1 MAEEMKKNIP
11 PMNNN
16 SPDKKPGGKNEPTAD
31 ELRAMMKKN
40 NSSGGG
46 PGRGGPG
53 GPHGGSMI
61 REKPKNVK
69 ATLAKLIRY
78 IGKSKYAVILIIIT
92 TIITTVLSLLGPT
105 LQGKA
110 IDAITLTDGRLSVDF
125 DGLVRILVLMA
136 VVYLAST
143 AIQIAQGI
151 AAAKVSQNTVY
162 TLRRDLFNKISYLP
176 ISYVDTHAHGDIMS
190 RMTNDVDNISQTLSS
205 SITSLISAFLTL
217 IGAFAMLIKYDW
229 RMALISLVTIPL
241 TVVVS
246 MTLSKFMRKYFVERQ
261 VILGQ
266 LNTQVEEMVTGYK
279 TVMAYGKE
287 DDACREFA
295 HISEEF
301 RKCSI
306 RANVWGGLM
315 GPAMNIINNLN
326 YLIVAAFGAY
336 FTVTGAIS
344 VGDVQAILQYSR
356 QLSQPINQISNQYAN
371 ILTAIAG
378 AERVFNILETPNE
391 LDEGKNK
398 IGVDEIKGEISFKNI
413 DFSYIPGKQVIKN
426 FNLEVKQ
433 GQKIALVGATGS
445 GKTTIV
451 NLLTRFYD
459 IDSGEIKID
468 GVNIND
474 IPKNTLRSAI
484 AIVLQDTVLFHDT
497 IGNNIKYG
505 RLDASDDEIVKAAD
519 MAEAR
524 EFIERLPEGYNT
536 VLAEGGSNLSQGQ
549 RQLLSI
555 ARAVLADPKIL
566 ILDEATSSVDTRTEM
581 HIQQAMVALM
591 KNRTSL
597 IIAHRLST
605 IRDADMIIVMKD
617 GQVMETGNHDELLE
631 KKGVYYNLYQN
642 QFAGIET

>member
-1 MAEEMKKNIP
+1 MAENMKKNIP
-11 PMNNN
+11 ENMPPM
-16 SPDKKPGGKNEPTAD
+16 PDKPKKEKKGEPTAD
-31 ELRAMMKKN
+31 ELRDMMKKN
-40 NSSGGG
+40 GSKG
-46 PGRGGPG
+46 PGGPG
-53 GPHGGSMI
+53 GPRAMI
-61 REKPKNVK
+61 REKPKNIR
-69 ATLAKLIRY
+69 ATLGKLLKY
-78 IGKSKYAVILIIIT
+78 IGKNKYSVILIIVTTVIT
-92 TIITTVLSLLGPT
+92 TLLNLLGPT

-110 IDAITLTDGRLSVDF
+110 IDAITITEQRLSVDF

-151 AAAKVSQNTVY
+151 ASAKISQDTVY
-162 TLRRDLFNKISYLP
+162 NMRKDLFRKISYLP

-205 SITSLISAFLTL
+205 SITSLISAVLTL
-217 IGAFAMLIKYDW
+217 IGAFAMLVKYDW
-229 RMALISLVTIPL
+229 RMALVSLITIPL

-246 MTLSKFMRKYFVERQ
+246 MVLSKLMRKYFIARQ
-261 VILGQ
+261 VLLGQ

-287 DDACREFA
+287 ADACRDFA
-295 HISEEF
+295 EISEEF

-306 RANVWGGLM
+306 KANVWGGIM

-378 AERVFNILETPNE
+378 AERVFNILDTPDE
-391 LDEGKNK
+391 VDEGKTELDIPNMS
-398 IGVDEIKGEISFKNI
+398 GNV
-413 DFSYIPGKQVIKN
+413 DFSHINFSYVKGKQVIKD

-459 IDSGEIKID
+459 IDSGKITID
-468 GVNIND
+468 GVDIND
-474 IPKNTLRSAI
+474 IPKKELRSAI

-505 RLDASDDEIVKAAD
+505 RLDATDDEVKAAAET
-519 MAEAR
+519 AEAR

-536 VLAEGGSNLSQGQ
+536 VLSEGGSNLSQGQ

-617 GQVMETGNHDELLE
+617 GQVMESGNHDQLLE
-631 KKGVYYNLYQN
+631 KKGVYYGLYQN

>member
-1 MAEEMKKNIP
+1 MAENMKKNIP
-11 PMNNN
+11 ENMPPM
-16 SPDKKPGGKNEPTAD
+16 PDKTKKEKKGEPTAD
-31 ELRAMMKKN
+31 ELRDMMKKN
-40 NSSGGG
+40 GSKG
-46 PGRGGPG
+46 PGGPG
-53 GPHGGSMI
+53 GPRAMI
-61 REKPKNVK
+61 REKPKNIR
-69 ATLAKLIRY
+69 ATLGKLLKY
-78 IGKSKYAVILIIIT
+78 IGKNKYSVILIIVT
-92 TIITTVLSLLGPT
+92 TIITTLLNLLGPT

-110 IDAITLTDGRLSVDF
+110 IDAITITEQRLSVDF

-143 AIQIAQGI
+143 VIQIAQGI
-151 AAAKVSQNTVY
+151 ASAKISQDTVY
-162 TLRRDLFNKISYLP
+162 NMRKDLFRKISYLP

-205 SITSLISAFLTL
+205 SITSLISAVLTL
-217 IGAFAMLIKYDW
+217 IGAFAMLVKYDW
-229 RMALISLVTIPL
+229 RMALVSLITIPL

-246 MTLSKFMRKYFVERQ
+246 MVLSKLMRKYFIARQ
-261 VILGQ
+261 VLLGQ

-287 DDACREFA
+287 NDACRDFA
-295 HISEEF
+295 EISEEF

-306 RANVWGGLM
+306 KANVWGGIM

-378 AERVFNILETPNE
+378 AERVFNILDTPDE
-391 LDEGKNK
+391 VDEGKTELD
-398 IGVDEIKGEISFKNI
+398 IPHMKGDV
-413 DFSYIPGKQVIKN
+413 DFSHINFSYVKGKQVIKD

-459 IDSGEIKID
+459 IDSGKITID
-468 GVNIND
+468 GVDIND
-474 IPKNTLRSAI
+474 IPKKELRSAI

-505 RLDASDDEIVKAAD
+505 RLDATDDEVKAAAET
-519 MAEAR
+519 AEAR

-536 VLAEGGSNLSQGQ
+536 VLSEGGSNLSQGQ

-617 GQVMETGNHDELLE
+617 GQVMESGNHDQLLE
-631 KKGVYYNLYQN
+631 KKGVYYGLYQN

>member
-1 MAEEMKKNIP
+1 MAENMKKNIP
-11 PMNNN
+11 ENMPPM
-16 SPDKKPGGKNEPTAD
+16 PDKPKKEKKGEPTAD
-31 ELRAMMKKN
+31 ELRDMMKKN
-40 NSSGGG
+40 GSKG
-46 PGRGGPG
+46 PGGPG
-53 GPHGGSMI
+53 GPRAMI
-61 REKPKNVK
+61 REKPKNIR
-69 ATLAKLIRY
+69 ATLGKLLKY
-78 IGKSKYAVILIIIT
+78 IGKNKYSVILIIVT
-92 TIITTVLSLLGPT
+92 TIITTLLNLLGPT

-110 IDAITLTDGRLSVDF
+110 IDAITITEQRLSVDF

-151 AAAKVSQNTVY
+151 ASAKISQDTVY
-162 TLRRDLFNKISYLP
+162 NMRKDLFRKISYLP

-205 SITSLISAFLTL
+205 SITSLISAVLTL
-217 IGAFAMLIKYDW
+217 IGAFAMLVKYDW
-229 RMALISLVTIPL
+229 RMALVSLITIPL

-246 MTLSKFMRKYFVERQ
+246 MVLSKLMRKYFIARQ
-261 VILGQ
+261 VLLGQ

-287 DDACREFA
+287 ADACHDFA
-295 HISEEF
+295 EISEEF

-306 RANVWGGLM
+306 KANVWGGIM

-378 AERVFNILETPNE
+378 AERVFNILDTPDE
-391 LDEGKNK
+391 VDEGKTELDIPNMS
-398 IGVDEIKGEISFKNI
+398 GNV
-413 DFSYIPGKQVIKN
+413 DFSHINFSYVKGKQVIKD

-459 IDSGEIKID
+459 IDSGKITID
-468 GVNIND
+468 GVDIND
-474 IPKNTLRSAI
+474 IPKKELRSAI

-505 RLDASDDEIVKAAD
+505 RLDATDDEVKAAAET
-519 MAEAR
+519 AEAR

-536 VLAEGGSNLSQGQ
+536 VLSEGGSNLSQGQ

-617 GQVMETGNHDELLE
+617 GQVMESGNHDQLLE
-631 KKGVYYNLYQN
+631 KKGVYYGLYQN

>member
-1 MAEEMKKNIP
+1 MAENMKKNIP
-11 PMNNN
+11 ENMPPMPNN
-16 SPDKKPGGKNEPTAD
+16 PKKDKKGEPTAD
-31 ELRAMMKKN
+31 ELRDMMKKN
-40 NSSGGG
+40 GSKG
-46 PGRGGPG
+46 PGGPG
-53 GPHGGSMI
+53 GPRAMI
-61 REKPKNVK
+61 REKPKNVR
-69 ATLAKLIRY
+69 ATLGKLLKY
-78 IGKSKYAVILIIIT
+78 IGKNKYSVILIIVT
-92 TIITTVLSLLGPT
+92 TIITTLLNLLGPT

-110 IDAITLTDGRLSVDF
+110 IDAITITEQRLSVDF

-143 AIQIAQGI
+143 VIQIAQGI
-151 AAAKVSQNTVY
+151 ASAKISQDTVY
-162 TLRRDLFNKISYLP
+162 NMRKDLFRKISYLP

-205 SITSLISAFLTL
+205 SITSLISAVLTL
-217 IGAFAMLIKYDW
+217 IGAFAMLVKYDW
-229 RMALISLVTIPL
+229 RMALVSLITIPL
-241 TVVVS
+241 TIVVS
-246 MTLSKFMRKYFVERQ
+246 MVLSKLMRKYFIARQ
-261 VILGQ
+261 VLLGQ

-287 DDACREFA
+287 DDACRDFA
-295 HISEEF
+295 QISEEF

-306 RANVWGGLM
+306 KANVWGGIM

-378 AERVFNILETPNE
+378 AERVFNILDTPDE
-391 LDEGKNK
+391 VDEGKTELDIPHMKGN
-398 IGVDEIKGEISFKNI
+398 VDFSHI
-413 DFSYIPGKQVIKN
+413 DFSYIKGKQVIKD

-459 IDSGEIKID
+459 IDSGKITID
-468 GVNIND
+468 GVDIND
-474 IPKNTLRSAI
+474 IPKKELRSAI

-505 RLDASDDEIVKAAD
+505 RLDATDDEVKAAAET
-519 MAEAR
+519 AEAR

-536 VLAEGGSNLSQGQ
+536 VLSEGGSNLSQGQ

-617 GQVMETGNHDELLE
+617 GQVMESGNHEQLLE
-631 KKGVYYNLYQN
+631 KKGVYYGLYQN

>member
-1 MAEEMKKNIP
+1 MAENMKKNIP
-11 PMNNN
+11 ENMPPM
-16 SPDKKPGGKNEPTAD
+16 PDKPKKEKKGEPTAD
-31 ELRAMMKKN
+31 ELRDMMKKN
-40 NSSGGG
+40 GSKG
-46 PGRGGPG
+46 PGGPG
-53 GPHGGSMI
+53 GPRAMI
-61 REKPKNVK
+61 REKPKNIR
-69 ATLAKLIRY
+69 ATLGKLLKY
-78 IGKSKYAVILIIIT
+78 IGKNKYSVILIIVT
-92 TIITTVLSLLGPT
+92 TIITTLLNLLGPT

-110 IDAITLTDGRLSVDF
+110 IDAITITEQRLSVDF

-143 AIQIAQGI
+143 VIQIAQGI
-151 AAAKVSQNTVY
+151 ASAKISQDTVY
-162 TLRRDLFNKISYLP
+162 NMRKDLFRKISYLP

-205 SITSLISAFLTL
+205 SITSLISAVLTL
-217 IGAFAMLIKYDW
+217 IGAFAMLVKYDW
-229 RMALISLVTIPL
+229 RMALVSLITIPL

-246 MTLSKFMRKYFVERQ
+246 MVLSKLMRKYFIARQ

-287 DDACREFA
+287 ADACRDFA
-295 HISEEF
+295 EISEEF

-306 RANVWGGLM
+306 KANVWGGIM

-378 AERVFNILETPNE
+378 AERVFNILDTPDE
-391 LDEGKNK
+391 VDEGKTELDIPNMS
-398 IGVDEIKGEISFKNI
+398 GNV
-413 DFSYIPGKQVIKN
+413 DFSHINFSYVKGKQVIKD

-459 IDSGEIKID
+459 IDSGKITID
-468 GVNIND
+468 GVDIND
-474 IPKNTLRSAI
+474 IPKKELRSAI

-497 IGNNIKYG
+497 IGNNINYG
-505 RLDASDDEIVKAAD
+505 RLDATDDEVKAAAET
-519 MAEAR
+519 AEAR

-536 VLAEGGSNLSQGQ
+536 VLSEGGSNLSQGQ

-605 IRDADMIIVMKD
+605 IRDSDMIIVMKD
-617 GQVMETGNHDELLE
+617 GQVMESGNHDQLLE
-631 KKGVYYNLYQN
+631 KKGVYYGLYQN

>member
-1 MAEEMKKNIP
+1 MAENMKKNIP
-11 PMNNN
+11 ENMPPM
-16 SPDKKPGGKNEPTAD
+16 PDKPKKEKKGEPTAD
-31 ELRAMMKKN
+31 ELRDMMKKN
-40 NSSGGG
+40 GSKG
-46 PGRGGPG
+46 PGGPG
-53 GPHGGSMI
+53 GPRAMI
-61 REKPKNVK
+61 REKPKNIR
-69 ATLAKLIRY
+69 ATLGKLLKY
-78 IGKSKYAVILIIIT
+78 IGKNKYSVILIIVT
-92 TIITTVLSLLGPT
+92 TIITTLLNLLGPT

-110 IDAITLTDGRLSVDF
+110 IDAITITEQRLSVDF

-143 AIQIAQGI
+143 VIQIAQGI
-151 AAAKVSQNTVY
+151 ASAKISQDTVY
-162 TLRRDLFNKISYLP
+162 NMRKDLFRKISYLP

-205 SITSLISAFLTL
+205 SITSLISAVLTL
-217 IGAFAMLIKYDW
+217 IGAFAMLVKYDW
-229 RMALISLVTIPL
+229 RMALVSLITIPL

-246 MTLSKFMRKYFVERQ
+246 MVLSKLMRKYFIARQ
-261 VILGQ
+261 VLLGQ

-287 DDACREFA
+287 ADACRDFA
-295 HISEEF
+295 EISEEF

-306 RANVWGGLM
+306 KANVWGGIM

-378 AERVFNILETPNE
+378 AERVFNILDTPDE
-391 LDEGKNK
+391 VDEGKTELD
-398 IGVDEIKGEISFKNI
+398 IPHMKGDV
-413 DFSYIPGKQVIKN
+413 DFSHINFSYVKGKQVIKD

-459 IDSGEIKID
+459 IDSGKITID
-468 GVNIND
+468 GVDIND
-474 IPKNTLRSAI
+474 IPKKELRSAI

-505 RLDASDDEIVKAAD
+505 RLDATDDEVKAAAET
-519 MAEAR
+519 AEAR

-536 VLAEGGSNLSQGQ
+536 VLSEGGSNLSQGQ

-617 GQVMETGNHDELLE
+617 GQVMESGNHDQLLE
-631 KKGVYYNLYQN
+631 KKGVYYGLYQN